1 MARIAAKVH
10 RLSETFDLNRAG
22 EPTMSRSPAAFLPSP
37 QDAAALRKRSLSPL
51 AHGMEGSKIRAV
63 ASEVWALQAQGAEV
77 CNLTIGDFVPAQ
89 FPVPKAFMDRMVLEA
104 QAGQTNYTPADG
116 IPELKAAIA
125 AQYARE
131 LGIDFGPDSVVVGAG
146 ARPLMWA
153 TYRAFLTA
161 GDGFAYGVPSWNTNY
176 YDYLFQCRGLVMV
189 GQPEA
194 RFLPTAEQVERVLP
208 EARILVLN
216 NPLNPTGTAYQPH
229 ELEAVCQAL
238 LAENKRR
245 ERDGR
250 PPCMMLYDQVY
261 WTLTGAGRQHAH
273 PLGLVPE
280 LAPYVVYLDAISK
293 SLAATGLRVGWA
305 VVPPH
310 LATAFKAVIGH
321 MGGFA
326 PRPEQR
332 ATAWYLDQPELVA
345 ADRAAMN
352 AGVRERLGLLVE
364 TIEGFRAEGLPVDL
378 IRPEGGIYLSVRF
391 DLHGRRTAEGE
402 KLENNDDIR
411 RFLLHTAGLAVV
423 PFQAFGL
430 EEDTGWFRI
439 SVGAADPAKVVAGL
453 ERVRTALKS
462 M

>member
-1 MARIAAKVH
+1 M
-10 RLSETFDLNRAG
+10 N
-22 EPTMSRSPAAFLPSP
+22 PSPASFLPSP
-37 QDAAALRKRSLSPL
+37 DRAAALTERSLSPL
-51 AHGMEGSKIRAV
+51 ALGMEDSKIRAV
-63 ASEVWALQAQGAEV
+63 ASEVWALQARGAEV

-104 QAGQTNYTPADG
+104 QAGQTNYTPSDG
-116 IPELKAAIA
+116 LPELKAAIA
-125 AQYARE
+125 DQYARE
-131 LGIDFGPDSVVVGAG
+131 LGIDFGPESVVVGAG

-153 TYRAFLTA
+153 TYMAFLRP

-189 GQPEA
+189 GKPEA
-194 RFLPTAEQVERVLP
+194 RFLPTVEQVEQVLP

-216 NPLNPTGTAYQPH
+216 SPLNPTGTAYRPD
-229 ELEAVCQAL
+229 ELEPVCWAL
-238 LAENKRR
+238 LAENQRR
-245 ERDGR
+245 DRDGR
-250 PPCMMLYDQVY
+250 PPCMLMYDQVY
-261 WTLTGAGRQHAH
+261 WTLTGPGISHAH
-273 PLGLVPE
+273 PLALVPE
-280 LAPYVVYLDAISK
+280 LAPYVIYLDAISK

-310 LATAFKAVIGH
+310 LQKAFKSVIGH

-332 ATAWYLDQPELVA
+332 AAAWYLAQPELVA
-345 ADRAAMN
+345 ADRAVMN
-352 AGVRERLGLLVE
+352 AGVRQRLGLLVE
-364 TIEGFRAEGLPVDL
+364 TIEGMRNEGLPVDL

-391 DLHGRRTAEGE
+391 DLHGRRTADGTA
-402 KLENNDDIR
+402 LETNDDIR

-430 EEDTGWFRI
+430 EGDTGWFRI
-439 SVGAADPAKVVAGL
+439 SVGAADPAKVMAGL
-453 ERVRTALKS
+453 ERVRAALRS

>member
-1 MARIAAKVH
+1 M
-10 RLSETFDLNRAG
+10 T
-22 EPTMSRSPAAFLPSP
+22 RSPSAFLPSP
-37 QDAAALRKRSLSPL
+37 EHASAFAERGLSPL
-51 AHGMEGSKIRAV
+51 ALGMEDSKIRAV
-63 ASEVWALQAQGAEV
+63 ASEVWALQAKGVEV

-89 FPVPKAFMDRMVLEA
+89 FPVPAAFMERMIAEA
-104 QAGQTNYTPADG
+104 KAGQTNYTPSDG
-116 IPELKAAIA
+116 IPELKRAIA
-125 AQYARE
+125 AQYERE
-131 LGIDFGPDSVVVGAG
+131 LGIDFGPESVVVGAG

-153 TYRAFLTA
+153 TYMSFLRP
-161 GDGFAYGVPSWNTNY
+161 GDGFAYGVPSWNTDY
-176 YDYLFQCRGLVMV
+176 YEYLFQCRGLVMV
-189 GQPEA
+189 GQPES
-194 RFLPTAEQVERVLP
+194 RFLPTVEQVERVLP
-208 EARILVLN
+208 EARVLVLN
-216 NPLNPTGTAYQPH
+216 NPLNPTGTAYRPE
-229 ELEAVCQAL
+229 ELEPVCRAL
-238 LAENKRR
+238 LAENQRR

-261 WTLTGAGRQHAH
+261 WTLTGADMSHAH

-310 LATAFKAVIGH
+310 LAKAFKSVIGH

-332 ATAWYLDQPELVA
+332 AAAWYLDQHELVMR
-345 ADRAAMN
+345 DRAVMN

-364 TIEGFRAEGLPVDL
+364 TIEGLRDEGLPVDL

-391 DLHGRRTAEGE
+391 DLHGRRTAAGE
-402 KLENNDDIR
+402 LLETNDDIR

-430 EEDTGWFRI
+430 DEETGWFRI

-453 ERVRTALKS
+453 GRLREALRG

>member
-1 MARIAAKVH
+1 
-10 RLSETFDLNRAG
+10 
-22 EPTMSRSPAAFLPSP
+22 MSRTPADFLPSP
-37 QDAAALRKRSLSPL
+37 EQTAALTERSLSPL
-51 AHGMEGSKIRAV
+51 ANGMEGSKIRAV

-104 QAGQTNYTPADG
+104 KAGQTNYTPADG
-116 IPELKAAIA
+116 IPELKQAIA
-125 AQYARE
+125 DLYARE

-153 TYRAFLTA
+153 FYRAFLEP
-161 GDGFAYGVPSWNTNY
+161 GDGFAYGVPSWNTAY
-176 YDYLFQCRGLVMV
+176 YDYLFRGRGLVMV
-189 GQPEA
+189 GQPES
-194 RFLPTAEQVERVLP
+194 RFLPTAEQVEQVLP
-208 EARILVLN
+208 DARVLVLN

-229 ELEAVCQAL
+229 ELEAVCRVL
-238 LAENKRR
+238 LAENQRR
-245 ERDGR
+245 ELDGR
-250 PPCMMLYDQVY
+250 PPCMLLYDQVY
-261 WTLTGAGRQHAH
+261 WTLTGAGREHAH

-310 LATAFKAVIGH
+310 LAKAFKAVIGH

-332 ATAWYLDQPELVA
+332 ATAWYLSQPELVA
-345 ADRAAMN
+345 TDRAAMN

-364 TIEGFRAEGLPVDL
+364 TFEAMRDEGLPVDL

-391 DLHGRRTAEGE
+391 ALHGRRTADGTL
-402 KLENNDDIR
+402 LESNDDIR

-439 SVGAADPAKVVAGL
+439 SVGAADPDKVIAGL
-453 ERVRTALKS
+453 ERVRAALRS